1 MMATKGAI
9 FLVGELFLVPQR
21 PDKLSRHAKVAAHLA
36 IGRTSRGIKRDVSIK

>member
-21 PDKLSRHAKVAAHLA
+21 PEKLSCHAKVTAHLA
-36 IGRTSRGIKRDVSIK
+36 IGLFSDYIREGI